1 MFKKEKEQRTKKN
14 KEQRTKTKWREQ
26 RTKKTKNKKKNKK
39 QRTKN
44 VHTYNVSGATRRDQA
59 MFKNN
64 VKTAVFGAKS
74 SKNLV
79 KNLQNETFELKD
91 P

>member
-1 MFKKEKEQRTKKN
+1 MSNVQKRKRTKNKEKRTKN
-14 KEQRTKTKWREQ
+14 KEQKKESKNKEQ
-26 RTKKTKNKKKNKK
+26 KKTKNKKNNKK

-64 VKTAVFGAKS
+64 VKTAVFE
-74 SKNLV
+74 
-79 KNLQNETFELKD
+79 QNPGKPCKKRTK
-91 P
+91 

>member
-1 MFKKEKEQRTKKN
+1 MFKKEKEQRTNKKN
-14 KEQRTKTKWREQ
+14 KEQRTKNKEQEQ
-26 RTKKTKNKKKNKK
+26 RTKKNKEQKKNKK

-74 SKNLV
+74 SKTL
-79 KNLQNETFELKD
+79 
-91 P
+91 